1 MSPASGTLTTGVQ
14 AQTSAGTPSA
24 FPVAAEA
31 VFATL
36 EFHVALDVV
45 AGHAAGPLGADR
57 VRARRPAADLAVVQA
72 ELAVV
77 AEGAALLGQGD
88 GPEIVPVPELTRTL
102 DRLRIEGSVLDGA
115 DCVAARRTLGA
126 ARHVARELRR
136 VAAKAPGLAALEVP
150 VPDRRIESRLEQSVD
165 PAGEVLD
172 TASPEL
178 ARARREVQVSR
189 ERLVRKLEQVMR
201 GLDAQAVPANASVT
215 MRSGRYVIPVR
226 RDSRARPQGI
236 VHDESGS
243 AGTLFIEPT
252 DAIEFGNALRE
263 AFVEEARQI
272 LRVLRELTELL
283 RPHRDALRLAHD
295 MCVLADDAMA
305 RARYL
310 HAARGTVPEIGAPG
324 TALAIRQGRHPL
336 LLARGVPTVPFDLAL
351 EASERTL
358 LVSGPNAGG
367 KTVLLKATGLFA
379 LLVQSG
385 VAPPVGPESRLP
397 LFSRVFAD
405 IGDHQSIAA
414 DLSTFSAHVRTLR
427 DVLDAADA
435 GTLVLLDEVGSGT
448 DPAEG
453 SALAWAALETLTR
466 RGATTLATTHL
477 GTLKSLAAEQPGVVN
492 GSLEFDLA
500 TLSPTYRFQ
509 KGIPG
514 RSYGLAIAR
523 RFGVDSAVVDRAEA
537 RVPEGERALDRLL
550 HTVEARDHAV
560 RVREVEVA
568 DRLAALERQL
578 AEVAARDAA
587 VEAREREAK
596 RRDRDADQRAR
607 AQARAV
613 LLDAR
618 RQVEA
623 ALAAAG
629 AARDEAE
636 AREARRVLE
645 EAIRGQAADQV
656 EGPTGVRADGQTVQ
670 PGMRVRLTT
679 GGTGTVEEV
688 RPDGR
693 CVVLAGSIRMQLSV
707 DAIAEILPAS
717 ARPPVH
723 PSARPDSSLADA
735 PAATE
740 IDLRGLRVDEAESV
754 LVAALDNAVLVD
766 QPFLRIIHGK
776 GTGAVRERVHEVLQA
791 DRRVQRHA
799 LAPAN
804 QGGSGVT
811 LVEFR
816 A

>member
-24 FPVAAEA
+24 FPVAAES

-36 EFHVALDVV
+36 EFHAALDVV

-57 VRARRPAADLAVVQA
+57 VRARRPVADLAVVRA
-72 ELAVV
+72 DLAVV

-102 DRLRIEGSVLDGA
+102 DRLRIEGSVLDGT
-115 DCVAARRTLGA
+115 DCVAARLTLGA
-126 ARHVARELRR
+126 ARHVARELRQ

-150 VPDRRIESRLEQSVD
+150 VPDRKIESRLEQSVD

-263 AFVEEARQI
+263 AFAEESRQV

-283 RPHRDALRLAHD
+283 RPHREALRLAHE

-310 HAARGTVPEIGAPG
+310 HAARGTVPEVGAPG
-324 TALAIRQGRHPL
+324 TALAIRHGRHPL
-336 LLARGVPTVPFDLAL
+336 LLARGVPTVPFDLTL
-351 EASERTL
+351 DVSERTL

-379 LLVQSG
+379 LMVQSG

-492 GSLEFDLA
+492 GSLEFDLV

-523 RFGVDSAVVDRAEA
+523 RFGVDPAIVDRAEA

-550 HTVEARDHAV
+550 HAVEARDHAV
-560 RVREVEVA
+560 RAREEEA
-568 DRLAALERQL
+568 AGRLAVLERQL
-578 AEVAARDAA
+578 AEAAAREAA

-596 RRDRDADQRAR
+596 RRDREADQRAR

-623 ALAAAG
+623 ALGAAAV
-629 AARDEAE
+629 ARDEAQ
-636 AREARRVLE
+636 AREARRILE
-645 EAIRGQAADQV
+645 EAIKA
-656 EGPTGVRADGQTVQ
+656 EGPRDGGPAEERRGGGAESEPIK
-670 PGMRVRLTT
+670 PGMRVRLST
-679 GGTGTVEEV
+679 GGTGTIEEV
-688 RPDGR
+688 RADGR
-693 CVVLAGSIRMQLSV
+693 CVVIAGSVRLQV
-707 DAIAEILPAS
+707 AEDAIVEVLPPAERLPV
-717 ARPPVH
+717 R
-723 PSARPDSSLADA
+723 PSAPSPDLT
-735 PAATE
+735 AAVE

-754 LVAALDNAVLVD
+754 LVAAIDSAVLVD

-791 DRRVQRHA
+791 DRRVQRHV